1 MFYRDERIDLEE
13 LGCNTV
19 SGVCSHSS
27 RRVLCQSSKS
37 LLCLLVITVQHKQ
50 GKVKEF
56 VMLLNKEADRTL
68 SHLPLRINMIILSMQ
83 LSAVY

>member
-1 MFYRDERIDLEE
+1 
-13 LGCNTV
+13 
-19 SGVCSHSS
+19 
-27 RRVLCQSSKS
+27 
-37 LLCLLVITVQHKQ
+37 VITVQHKQ